1 MLEDKTLVIIEGN
14 WSENLKLENKK
25 LSVVLRKN
33 TRVNL
38 ERLLQRNEIVEVI
51 ADASSYPNIKKR
63 WKKTCDNY
71 KVFFFDTQI
80 KGSYLFTSKS
90 RNETF

>member
-1 MLEDKTLVIIEGN
+1 M
-14 WSENLKLENKK
+14 KLENKK

-33 TRVNL
+33 TRLNL
-38 ERLLQRNEIVEVI
+38 ERLLQRDEIVEVI
-51 ADASSYPNIKKR
+51 ADASSYPNIKKQ